1 MLNVFFGNDTVK
13 VRQKA
18 FDYVDKEKGDATLVL
33 VDADSYEAGVL
44 GVATE
49 GVSLFGDKY
58 LYVLDNWSADSLAY
72 EELIKNLDRLKESE
86 HRFVVVEG
94 TMLAPEK
101 KKFEKHADKFEE
113 HKSDTAKSFNSF
125 SLADA
130 FAKRDR
136 KLLWLLW
143 NEALLA
149 GNSPEE
155 LAGILWWQ
163 IKTLR
168 IAQVGNSAEEVGLK
182 DFPFSKAKRAL
193 GNFKKG
199 ELEKLSRDLLTLVHD
214 SRLGKFELPLAL
226 ERWILKI

>member
-18 FDYVDKEKGDATLVL
+18 FDYVDKEKGETTLVL
-33 VDADSYEAGVL
+33 IDGDSYEEGIL
-44 GVATE
+44 STATE
-49 GVSLFGDKY
+49 GVSLFGEKY
-58 LYVLDNWSADSLAY
+58 FYVLDNWSANSLAY
-72 EELIKNLDRLKESE
+72 EELTKHLDRLKESE
-86 HRFVVVEG
+86 HNFVVVEG
-94 TMLAPEK
+94 AMLAPEK

-113 HKSDTAKSFNSF
+113 YKSEASKSFNSF

-143 NEALLA
+143 SEAQLA

-168 IAQVGNSAEEVGLK
+168 LAQIGSTAESVGLK
-182 DFPFSKAKRAL
+182 DFPYTKAKRAL
-193 GNFKKG
+193 GNFKEG
-199 ELEKLSRDLLTLVHD
+199 ELEKLSRDLLTLVHE
-214 SRLGKFELPLAL
+214 SRLGKFELSLAL
-226 ERWILKI
+226 ERWILKV